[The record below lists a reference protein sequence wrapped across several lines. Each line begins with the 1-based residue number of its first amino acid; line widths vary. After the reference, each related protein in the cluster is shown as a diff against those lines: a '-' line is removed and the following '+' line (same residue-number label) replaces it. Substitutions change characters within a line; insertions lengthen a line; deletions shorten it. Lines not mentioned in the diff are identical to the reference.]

1 MTAPPLDFSSDNHA
15 GIHPDVLAAI
25 TAANDGYQPAYGGD
39 STTGRLRAVMTEQF
53 GEGTDVFPV
62 FNGTAAN
69 VVALQSML
77 PRWGAVITSAVAHI
91 NTDEGGAPEKV
102 AGIKMLG
109 VPTSDGKLTPELID
123 REAWGWGDEHRPQP
137 AVVSVTQATE
147 FGTVYT
153 PEELAAIVEHAHA
166 LGMSVHMDGSR
177 IANAAASLDLPL
189 LTCTRAV
196 GVDVVSVGGTKNG
209 AMCAEAV
216 VVLNP
221 EAAQGLPYL
230 RKFDMQLSSKMRFI
244 SAQLLALFDGDLYRR
259 NAQHANMMAQRLRA
273 GIEAGLT
280 FGAIDGIRF
289 TQSTDANAVFA
300 ELSDGVADRLRRY
313 AAFHSWPGSPN
324 LVRWMC
330 SYATT
335 PDEVDRFLAAITEV
349 TTGK

>member
-1 MTAPPLDFSSDNHA
+1 MTVTTLDFSSDNHA
-15 GIHPDVLAAI
+15 GVHADVLTAI
-25 TAANDGYQPAYGGD
+25 SAANDGYQPAYGGD
-39 STTGRLRAVMTEQF
+39 STTERLRAAAIRQF
-53 GEGTDVFPV
+53 GEGTEIFPV

-109 VPTSDGKLTPELID
+109 VPTPDGKLTPDLID
-123 REAWGWGDEHRPQP
+123 REAWGWGDEHRSQP
-137 AVVSVTQATE
+137 AVVSLTQTTE

-153 PEELAAIVEHAHA
+153 PEELAAVCEHVHA
-166 LGMSVHMDGSR
+166 LGMTVHMDGSR
-177 IANAAASLDLPL
+177 ISNAAASLGLPL
-189 LTCTRAV
+189 QTCTREV
-196 GVDVVSVGGTKNG
+196 GIDVLSFGGTKNG

-221 EAAQGLPYL
+221 GAAQGLPYL
-230 RKFDMQLSSKMRFI
+230 RKFDMQLASKMRFI
-244 SAQLLALFDGDLYRR
+244 SAQLLALLDDDLYLR
-259 NAQHANMMAQRLRA
+259 NARHANDMAQRLRT

-280 FGAIDGIRF
+280 FGAIRDVAF
-289 TQSTDANAVFA
+289 AQPTDANAVFA
-300 ELSDGVADRLRRY
+300 ELPDGVADRLRKY

-330 SYATT
+330 SFATT
-335 PDEVDRFLAAITEV
+335 PDEVDAFLEAIADV
-349 TTGK
+349 TGSR